1 MREKTATS
9 NSLGA
14 SLRDALSVVLTR
26 AGPASLEPHPCG
38 VVRPLATVPGPC
50 GLTPPRLA
58 APHFTSPR
66 LASPR
71 LRA

>member
-26 AGPASLEPHPCG
+26 AAPASLESHPCG
-38 VVRPLATVPGPC
+38 VVRALATVPGPC
-50 GLTPPRLA
+50 GPILPRLA
-58 APHFTSPR
+58 IPHFTSPR
-66 LASPR
+66 LGSPR